1 MRWQLTAL
9 LWSGLVTLAIGGGAT
24 ESAAGELE
32 PGPGSDLVMRACS
45 NCHAIDNVLQ
55 VRKNRA
61 DWDTTVHLMRN
72 YGMDLSDQDMQTVI
86 DYLSSYY
93 GFEPHKRAAK

>member
-1 MRWQLTAL
+1 MTLGICGIASTAMA
-9 LWSGLVTLAIGGGAT
+9 VD
-24 ESAAGELE
+24 LE
-32 PGPGSDLVMRACS
+32 PGAGSDIVMRACS

-72 YGMDLSDQDMQTVI
+72 YGMEMSDEDMQMVI
-86 DYLSSYY
+86 DYLSSHY
-93 GFEPHKRAAK
+93 GFQPRKQAAK